1 MSQSFKF
8 GFEDDNVKKDDIP
21 ENEAPKDAG
30 ESVLEDA
37 PGSGLLPTLHDL
49 DEILVA
55 FPSNIQYNTIQLDH
69 PDHGTV
75 VLPRRELFD
84 IRAQIMAEDATLDEL
99 KAGISA
105 DDIKPNIYEGGFK
118 TWECSID
125 LANYILSC
133 APEMSESLT
142 RACTVIELGAGT
154 AIPTLIL
161 FQFLLRSTPP
171 TDPPRR
177 TLVLADY
184 NASVLH
190 LATIP
195 NLFLTYAMA
204 VKLIPPTSADLEITS
219 TLISSFKQGLAERNI
234 DIRVISGSWGAPL
247 ASLIVHARS
256 ASEGLPFRNTLILAS
271 ETIYSPASTLA
282 FTACL
287 METMR
292 GCEGEGGKARALVA
306 AKMVYF
312 GVGGGIDEF
321 LSVLKE
327 KGGEGNSVWET
338 KGMGY
343 GVGRCIREVTPRA
356 GC

>member
-1 MSQSFKF
+1 MSQAFKF
-8 GFEDDNVKKDDIP
+8 GFEDDNIEVDDVP
-21 ENEAPKDAG
+21 EDEASKDADQ
-30 ESVLEDA
+30 SMLEDT
-37 PGSGLLPTLHDL
+37 PGSGLLPTLHEL
-49 DEILVA
+49 DDILVA
-55 FPSNIQYNTIQLDH
+55 LPSNIQYNTIQLDH

-75 VLPRRELFD
+75 TLPRRELFD
-84 IRAQIMAEDATLDEL
+84 IRAQIMAEDTTLDEL

-125 LANYILSC
+125 LANYLLSC
-133 APEMSESLT
+133 APEVSEFPSN
-142 RACTVIELGAGT
+142 ACTVIELGAGT

-161 FQFLLRSTPP
+161 FQSLLRSTPP
-171 TDPPRR
+171 SDPPRR
-177 TLVLADY
+177 TVVLADY
-184 NASVLH
+184 NPSVLH

-204 VKLIPPTSADLEITS
+204 AKLIPPTSADLDITS
-219 TLISSFKQGLAERNI
+219 ALISSFKQGLAERNI

-247 ASLIVHARS
+247 ASLIIPARS
-256 ASEGLPFRNTLILAS
+256 APEGLPFRNTLILAS

-282 FTACL
+282 FAACL

-292 GCEGEGGKARALVA
+292 GCEEEGGKARALVA

-327 KGGEGNSVWET
+327 KGGKGKSAWEME
-338 KGMGY
+338 GMGC
-343 GVGRCIREVTPRA
+343 GVGRCILEVTPGA